1 MDGACWKNSEK
12 RIIEIPGL
20 MNGLGFCGDREPQW
34 KLERMN
40 SLPAFILKPQYS
52 YISLCF
58 RIWIEEGCG
67 NPLWQMD
74 ARIGLSYILTSLL
87 YANCLQTFMANSS
100 SFVYA
105 SFFAMQKMVWH
116 FAKYSAEIQTLSNYS
131 EKAVWASMTTR
142 QTVAT
147 KLRGVD

>member
-1 MDGACWKNSEK
+1 MNIGKCEFPDFTPIVTLQKTSLKRQKITWLIRLSEHSFWN
-12 RIIEIPGL
+12 L
-20 MNGLGFCGDREPQW
+20 SC
-34 KLERMN
+34 
-40 SLPAFILKPQYS
+40 
-52 YISLCF
+52 ISLCF
-58 RIWIEEGCG
+58 RIWIEEGYG
-67 NPLWQMD
+67 NPPWQMD

-116 FAKYSAEIQTLSNYS
+116 FVKYSAEIQTLSNYS